1 MIDSALQELET
12 LDFQIGA
19 TSAEDLQQLGNLFES
34 RAQACVRLKLHF
46 KEAGKQHLER
56 IAAVLGRT
64 NSLRERFT
72 FLRNN
77 AAEDLTLLHKQ
88 EQLLNLLGPEDSD
101 PAYVDYSV

>member
-12 LDFQIGA
+12 LDFQIDA

-34 RAQACVRLKLHF
+34 RAKACAVLKHS
-46 KEAGKQHLER
+46 KEAGKQHLEK
-56 IAAVLGRT
+56 ISAVLDRT